1 MTYNAGWM
9 NDELRLMA
17 ESVRSFLENE
27 YVPHDAKYEAQH
39 FVDREFWK
47 KAAEMGMLGA
57 TIPGEYGGIGGNFAF
72 DAVISD
78 ELAAQGISGFG
89 IQVHNIAS
97 HYILAYGSEEQKK
110 KWLPRLC
117 SGECIGAIAMTE
129 PGAGSDLQGVTTKAV
144 KDGDFYTITGSK
156 TFISNGLLANLIVLV
171 VKTDESKGAKGIS
184 LVVVET
190 EDLAGFTR
198 GKPLEKIGQHAQDTT
213 ELFFDGA
220 RVPCVNLLGKEEGK
234 GFYQLMDQLK
244 YERLLIAVLSVGF
257 MDRALKM
264 TFEYTQDRKAFGRTI
279 FDFQN
284 TRFKLAE
291 LFTEARIGRTF
302 VADCIE
308 KMIAGKLDTA
318 TASMAKMW
326 LTEKLCKTV
335 DECLQF
341 FGGYGYTRE
350 YPISRL
356 FVDSRVMKIYGGTSE
371 IMKELIARS
380 LQ

>member
-17 ESVRSFLENE
+17 ESVRSFLEDE
-27 YVPHDAKYEAQH
+27 YIPHDARYEEQN

-47 KAAEMGMLGA
+47 KAGEMGMLGA
-57 TIPGEYGGIGGNFAF
+57 TIPGEYGGIGENFAF

-78 ELAAQGISGFG
+78 ELSMLGITGFG
-89 IQVHNIAS
+89 LQVHNIAS
-97 HYILAYGSEEQKK
+97 HYILAYGNEEQKK
-110 KWLPRLC
+110 KWLPKLS

-129 PGAGSDLQGVTTKAV
+129 PGAGSDLQGVKTKAV

-156 TFISNGLLANLIVLV
+156 TFISNGLLADLIVLV

-184 LVVVET
+184 LIVVET
-190 EDLAGFTR
+190 EDLAGFSR

-220 RVPCVNLLGKEEGK
+220 RIPCANLLGDEEGR

-244 YERLLIAVLSVGF
+244 YERLLIAVMSVGF

-264 TFEYTQDRKAFGRTI
+264 TLEYTQDRKAFGRSI

-308 KMIAGKLDTA
+308 KMIAGSLDTA

-326 LTEKLCKTV
+326 TTEKMCWIV

-341 FGGYGYTRE
+341 FGGYGYTQE

-356 FVDSRVMKIYGGTSE
+356 YADARVMRIYGGTSE
-371 IMKELIARS
+371 IMKELISRS